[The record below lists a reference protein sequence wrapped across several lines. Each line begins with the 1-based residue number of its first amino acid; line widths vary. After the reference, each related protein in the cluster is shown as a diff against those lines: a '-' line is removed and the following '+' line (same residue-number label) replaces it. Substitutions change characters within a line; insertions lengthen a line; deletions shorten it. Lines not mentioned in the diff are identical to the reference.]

1 MHQKLYGFYL
11 GGQFEVIKFA
21 LLTCL
26 HITLLHWSH
35 TSLTL
40 KKITETTALSPD
52 KELQASTDKNS
63 NLQGSGGVK
72 QVLLLVE
79 PWDLSM
85 PELYIEEYSTSE
97 RMITTWEPLCMNLER
112 NIVWG
117 GGGSWTISHLKTTSI
132 CSNLREKRTTSEEM
146 ILYIL
151 HLRTISRL
159 RIISHLRSISW
170 YLGYNLS
177 LHALTLLECISVL

>member
-21 LLTCL
+21 LLICL
-26 HITLLHWSH
+26 HITLLYWSH

-85 PELYIEEYSTSE
+85 FELYREEYSTSE
-97 RMITTWEPLCMNLER
+97 RKITTWEPLCMNLER
-112 NIVWG
+112 NIVSRG
-117 GGGSWTISHLKTTSI
+117 GGILNNLTSQDHL
-132 CSNLREKRTTSEEM
+132 NLFEPKREAQ
-146 ILYIL
+146 
-151 HLRTISRL
+151 HLRGDDPVYFTSQNNFTSQNHLTSQKHLMISL
-159 RIISHLRSISW
+159 M
-170 YLGYNLS
+170 
-177 LHALTLLECISVL
+177 